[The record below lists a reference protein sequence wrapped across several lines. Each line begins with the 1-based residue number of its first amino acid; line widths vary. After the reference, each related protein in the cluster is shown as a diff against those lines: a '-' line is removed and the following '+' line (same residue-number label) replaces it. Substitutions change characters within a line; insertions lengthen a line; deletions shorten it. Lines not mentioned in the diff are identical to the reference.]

1 MDFQEYE
8 KDGVT
13 ITATETA
20 YEVIYKAQGFRPKE
34 EKPPE
39 PVQNDGKSHDKN
51 DGKSHDKNDGKKS
64 GTKGGA
70 RGGKAGSDP
79 GDHGEGAPA
88 GEAQDA

>member
-39 PVQNDGKSHDKN
+39 PVQNDDKSDDRNDDKN
-51 DGKSHDKNDGKKS
+51 DAGKG
-64 GTKGGA
+64 GTKGGS

>member
-34 EKPPE
+34 EKPSA
-39 PVQNDGKSHDKN
+39 PVQNDAGKD
-51 DGKSHDKNDGKKS
+51 

-79 GDHGEGAPA
+79 GDHGEGTPA
-88 GEAQDA
+88 GESQDA

>member
-39 PVQNDGKSHDKN
+39 PVQNNDKN
-51 DGKSHDKNDGKKS
+51 DDKNDAGKG
-64 GTKGGA
+64 GTKGGS

-79 GDHGEGAPA
+79 GDHGESAPA
-88 GEAQDA
+88 GESQDA

>member
-20 YEVIYKAQGFRPKE
+20 YEAIYKAQGFRPKE

-39 PVQNDGKSHDKN
+39 PVQNNDKN
-51 DGKSHDKNDGKKS
+51 DDKNDAGKG

-88 GEAQDA
+88 GEAQDS

>member
-39 PVQNDGKSHDKN
+39 PVQNDDKN
-51 DGKSHDKNDGKKS
+51 DDKNDARKG

-79 GDHGEGAPA
+79 GDHGEGTPA

>member
-20 YEVIYKAQGFRPKE
+20 YEVIYKAQGFHPKE
-34 EKPPE
+34 EKSPAPE
-39 PVQNDGKSHDKN
+39 QNDG
-51 DGKSHDKNDGKKS
+51 GKG

-79 GDHGEGAPA
+79 GDHGEGTPA
-88 GEAQDA
+88 GEA

>member
-34 EKPPE
+34 EKPSD
-39 PVQNDGKSHDKN
+39 PVQNDAGE
-51 DGKSHDKNDGKKS
+51 S
-64 GTKGGA
+64 GTKGGT

-79 GDHGEGAPA
+79 GDHGEGTPA
-88 GEAQDA
+88 GESQDA

>member
-34 EKPPE
+34 EKSSD
-39 PVQNDGKSHDKN
+39 PVQNDGVK
-51 DGKSHDKNDGKKS
+51 G

-70 RGGKAGSDP
+70 RGGKAGSDS

>member
-20 YEVIYKAQGFRPKE
+20 YEVIYRAQGFRPVE
-34 EKPPE
+34 EKPPDQG
-39 PVQNDGKSHDKN
+39 QNDG
-51 DGKSHDKNDGKKS
+51 GKS
-64 GTKGGA
+64 GTKGGT

-88 GEAQDA
+88 GESQDV

>member
-39 PVQNDGKSHDKN
+39 PVQNNDKN
-51 DGKSHDKNDGKKS
+51 DDKNDAGKG
-64 GTKGGA
+64 GTKGGS

-88 GEAQDA
+88 GEAQAS

>member
-34 EKPPE
+34 EKPSD
-39 PVQNDGKSHDKN
+39 PVQNDG
-51 DGKSHDKNDGKKS
+51 GKG
-64 GTKGGA
+64 GTKGGT
-70 RGGKAGSDP
+70 RGGKAGSNP
-79 GDHGEGAPA
+79 GDHGEGTPT
-88 GEAQDA
+88 GEPSAE

>member
-20 YEVIYKAQGFRPKE
+20 YAVIYKAQGFRPRE
-34 EKPPE
+34 EKPLDPG
-39 PVQNDGKSHDKN
+39 QNDG
-51 DGKSHDKNDGKKS
+51 GKSS
-64 GTKGGA
+64 TKGGT

-79 GDHGEGAPA
+79 GDHGESAPA
-88 GEAQDA
+88 GESQDT

>member
-39 PVQNDGKSHDKN
+39 PVQNNDKN
-51 DGKSHDKNDGKKS
+51 DTGKG
-64 GTKGGA
+64 GTKGGS

>member
-34 EKPPE
+34 EKPSD
-39 PVQNDGKSHDKN
+39 PVQNAGGK
-51 DGKSHDKNDGKKS
+51 G

-79 GDHGEGAPA
+79 GDHGEGTPA
-88 GEAQDA
+88 GEPSAE

>member
-51 DGKSHDKNDGKKS
+51 DGEKS

>member
-20 YEVIYKAQGFRPKE
+20 YEVIYKAQRFRPKE

-51 DGKSHDKNDGKKS
+51 DGEKS

>member
-20 YEVIYKAQGFRPKE
+20 YEVIYKAQGFRPRE
-34 EKPPE
+34 EKPSDPG
-39 PVQNDGKSHDKN
+39 QNDG
-51 DGKSHDKNDGKKS
+51 GKSGA
-64 GTKGGA
+64 KGGT

-79 GDHGEGAPA
+79 GDHGESAPA
-88 GEAQDA
+88 GEPQDA

>member
-34 EKPPE
+34 EKSSD
-39 PVQNDGKSHDKN
+39 PVQNDG
-51 DGKSHDKNDGKKS
+51 GKG

-70 RGGKAGSDP
+70 RGGKAGSDS
-79 GDHGEGAPA
+79 GDCDEGAPA
-88 GEAQDA
+88 GKQEDA

>member
-39 PVQNDGKSHDKN
+39 PVQNDDKN
-51 DGKSHDKNDGKKS
+51 DGGKS
-64 GTKGGA
+64 GAEGGT

-79 GDHGEGAPA
+79 GDHGESAPA
-88 GEAQDA
+88 GESQDA

>member
-34 EKPPE
+34 EKPSD
-39 PVQNDGKSHDKN
+39 PVQNDGVK
-51 DGKSHDKNDGKKS
+51 G

-79 GDHGEGAPA
+79 GDHGEGTPT
-88 GEAQDA
+88 GEPSAE

>member
-20 YEVIYKAQGFRPKE
+20 YAVIYKAQGFRPKE

-39 PVQNDGKSHDKN
+39 PVQNDDKN
-51 DGKSHDKNDGKKS
+51 DGGKS
-64 GTKGGA
+64 GAKGGT

-79 GDHGEGAPA
+79 GDHGESAPA
-88 GEAQDA
+88 GESQDA

>member
-39 PVQNDGKSHDKN
+39 PVQNDDKN
-51 DGKSHDKNDGKKS
+51 DGGKS
-64 GTKGGA
+64 GAKGGT

-79 GDHGEGAPA
+79 GDHGESAPA
-88 GEAQDA
+88 GESQDA

>member
-34 EKPPE
+34 EKPSD
-39 PVQNDGKSHDKN
+39 PVQNDDKN
-51 DGKSHDKNDGKKS
+51 DAGKG

-79 GDHGEGAPA
+79 GDHGEGTPA

>member
-34 EKPPE
+34 EKPPAPE
-39 PVQNDGKSHDKN
+39 QNDG
-51 DGKSHDKNDGKKS
+51 G
-64 GTKGGA
+64 KGGA
-70 RGGKAGSDP
+70 KGGTRGGKAGSDP
-79 GDHGEGAPA
+79 GDHGEGTPA

>member
-20 YEVIYKAQGFRPKE
+20 YEVIYKAQGFRPRE
-34 EKPPE
+34 EKPPDLGR
-39 PVQNDGKSHDKN
+39 NDG
-51 DGKSHDKNDGKKS
+51 GKS
-64 GTKGGA
+64 GTKGGT

-79 GDHGEGAPA
+79 SDRGEGASA
-88 GEAQDA
+88 GEPQNA

>member
-34 EKPPE
+34 EKPSD
-39 PVQNDGKSHDKN
+39 PVQNDAG
-51 DGKSHDKNDGKKS
+51 KS
-64 GTKGGA
+64 GTKGGT

-79 GDHGEGAPA
+79 GDHGEGTPA
-88 GEAQDA
+88 GESQDA

>member
-39 PVQNDGKSHDKN
+39 PVQNDDKN
-51 DGKSHDKNDGKKS
+51 DGGKS
-64 GTKGGA
+64 GAKGGT

-79 GDHGEGAPA
+79 GDHGESAPA
-88 GEAQDA
+88 GESQDT